1 MVQQLE
7 FLLRLL
13 LIIMTME
20 SEDKTIPE
28 WCTIECEKI
37 VEEIAPGF
45 KCIKNAI
52 TGEILAFIHEELD
65 DSNFRNTITVSYTHL
80 TLPTNSL
87 V

>member
-1 MVQQLE
+1 MDLVQQLE
-7 FLLRLL
+7 FLLRLQ
-13 LIIMTME
+13 LITMTME

-28 WCTIECEKI
+28 WYNIKCEKT

-65 DSNFRNTITVSYTHL
+65 DDMLDEQPSNNT
-80 TLPTNSL
+80 
-87 V
+87 

>member
-13 LIIMTME
+13 LTIMTME
-20 SEDKTIPE
+20 SENKTIPE

-37 VEEIAPGF
+37 VEELHPDS
-45 KCIKNAI
+45 NVLRTAI

-65 DSNFRNTITVSYTHL
+65 DDML
-80 TLPTNSL
+80 DEQADE
-87 V
+87 

>member
-1 MVQQLE
+1 
-7 FLLRLL
+7 
-13 LIIMTME
+13 ME

-45 KCIKNAI
+45 KYIKNAI

-65 DSNFRNTITVSYTHL
+65 DDMLDEQEYD
-80 TLPTNSL
+80 NSRVL
-87 V
+87 DVWKQ

>member
-1 MVQQLE
+1 MDLVQQLE

-65 DSNFRNTITVSYTHL
+65 DDML
-80 TLPTNSL
+80 DEQADE
-87 V
+87 

>member
-1 MVQQLE
+1 MDLVQQLE

-45 KCIKNAI
+45 KCVKDAI
-52 TGEILAFIHEELD
+52 TGEILAFIYEELD
-65 DSNFRNTITVSYTHL
+65 DDML
-80 TLPTNSL
+80 DEQADE
-87 V
+87 